1 MQEDSENFVK
11 EISKLVDFVIT
22 GSLREDLDSRE
33 LTLKRKFLRM
43 AIPLIVR
50 STSG

>member
-22 GSLREDLDSRE
+22 GSLREDLDKQRTYIEKEVLENGYPVDS
-33 LTLKRKFLRM
+33 
-43 AIPLIVR
+43 
-50 STSG
+50 